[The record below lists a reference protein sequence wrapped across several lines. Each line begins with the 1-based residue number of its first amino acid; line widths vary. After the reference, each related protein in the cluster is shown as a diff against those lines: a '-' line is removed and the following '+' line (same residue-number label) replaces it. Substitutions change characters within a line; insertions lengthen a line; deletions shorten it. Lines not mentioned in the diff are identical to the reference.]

1 MRSRSTSVINGAIY
15 PTPTAAAQSAQP
27 PGLDSLLQ
35 LAARL
40 ASAPRAIILPSDHPG
55 NDLAKFAVNIPL
67 IARNGR
73 HLGHLCLHPGN
84 PLTECQAD
92 NLRLVAESL
101 TQLMMLTPDKLV
113 TDQLDKQKAFY
124 ENILN
129 KLPTDIAVF
138 DAEHRY
144 LFVNPGA
151 ISKAEYRKFIIGKD
165 D

>member
-1 MRSRSTSVINGAIY
+1 MRSRPTSVSNGATH
-15 PTPTAAAQSAQP
+15 PTPMAAAQPAQP

-40 ASAPRAIILPSDHPG
+40 ASAPQAIILHSDHPG
-55 NDLAKFAVNIPL
+55 NELAKFAVNIPL
-67 IARNGR
+67 ITRNGR
-73 HLGHLCLHPGN
+73 HLGHLCIHPGS

-113 TDQLDKQKAFY
+113 TEQLDKQKAFY

-129 KLPTDIAVF
+129 KQ
-138 DAEHRY
+138 
-144 LFVNPGA
+144 
-151 ISKAEYRKFIIGKD
+151 IGRAHV
-165 D
+165 

>member
-84 PLTECQAD
+84 PLTECRPDDTWLGFAFSDEEATAMAYRCGFEPRNRQASMA
-92 NLRLVAESL
+92 LHS
-101 TQLMMLTPDKLV
+101 
-113 TDQLDKQKAFY
+113 
-124 ENILN
+124 
-129 KLPTDIAVF
+129 
-138 DAEHRY
+138 
-144 LFVNPGA
+144 
-151 ISKAEYRKFIIGKD
+151 ISCGGRQ
-165 D
+165 